1 MALLVEEVAWY
12 SQAARTTPA
21 RDRKLS
27 DQSRGHVHDF
37 TF

>member
-12 SQAARTTPA
+12 SQAACTALA
-21 RDRKLS
+21 RDIKLS